1 MQTQTVVSIL
11 LFGFEFLWI
20 SLYLLI
26 FDCETRFVIQKLDII
41 FWVRFCS
48 TLQTMSDDFYLSR
61 SFRSLVCLS
70 VTGSF
75 CQKQYDRLVKSF
87 VYSGIVVL
95 EFVVEILGYL
105 VSGKLTLIIHTFLCE
120 LCMSQNVSY
129 SCWMFR
135 LEPTYICNT

>member
-1 MQTQTVVSIL
+1 MNFKAVLVLPNTARSAQTHKSISFNYIVWSTLYVYLWLKSGLFPIKDWFIKMQTRTVVSIL

-75 CQKQYDRLVKSF
+75 CQKQSDRLVKF
-87 VYSGIVVL
+87 
-95 EFVVEILGYL
+95 
-105 VSGKLTLIIHTFLCE
+105 
-120 LCMSQNVSY
+120 
-129 SCWMFR
+129 SCIQ
-135 LEPTYICNT
+135 ES